1 MDTEAQR
8 AKVKKWA
15 TIGLIGLVGLIVS
28 PIIFLAIQGL
38 VGLVI
43 AGVVGLSIVTFTP
56 WMTMKFA
63 NWKVKAIMAEAKEN
77 PIETMINLLAA
88 KQIAFKEFQVN
99 VTTAVTARNNF
110 KSKIETFAA
119 KYPARAPEF
128 KAQLA
133 SMTDLVERKKKALN
147 DAEHMLEEGHTK
159 LEEMKAYWDMSQ
171 AAQAANKAAGMDTG
185 DQFERLKSDTAV
197 DAVFESMNRAFA
209 ELEVAAALDVV
220 SDDKPTQPVAQLA
233 NNASEVI
240 DVVVNTQKVR
250 VQ

>member
-8 AKVKKWA
+8 ARVKKWA
-15 TIGLIGLVGLIVS
+15 TIGLVGLVGLIVS

-63 NWKVKAIMAEAKEN
+63 NWKVQAIIYEAKEN

-128 KAQLA
+128 KTQLVR
-133 SMTDLVERKKKALN
+133 MTDLVERKKKALN

-209 ELEVAAALDVV
+209 ELEVAAALDVD
-220 SDDKPTQPVAQLA
+220 SDDRPVQSVAQLT
-233 NNASEVI
+233 NNKSDVI
-240 DVVVNTQKVR
+240 DVVVNTQKVS

>member
-8 AKVKKWA
+8 ARVKKWA
-15 TIGLIGLVGLIVS
+15 TIGLVGLVGLIVS

-63 NWKVKAIMAEAKEN
+63 NWKVQAIIYEAKEN

-128 KAQLA
+128 KTQLVR
-133 SMTDLVERKKKALN
+133 MTDLVERKKKALN

-209 ELEVAAALDVV
+209 ELEVAAALDVD
-220 SDDKPTQPVAQLA
+220 SDDKPAQPVAQLT
-233 NNASEVI
+233 NNKSDVI
-240 DVVVNTQKVR
+240 DVVVNTQKVS